1 MIQSSILAHV
11 CFSKIPFPVFP
22 TSGKIQNKNQE
33 NFKTIIQRIKKSK
46 SNFY

>member
-11 CFSKIPFPVFP
+11 RFSKISFSVFP
-22 TSGKIQNKNQE
+22 TSGKIENKNQE
-33 NFKTIIQRIKKSK
+33 NVKTIIQRIKKSK